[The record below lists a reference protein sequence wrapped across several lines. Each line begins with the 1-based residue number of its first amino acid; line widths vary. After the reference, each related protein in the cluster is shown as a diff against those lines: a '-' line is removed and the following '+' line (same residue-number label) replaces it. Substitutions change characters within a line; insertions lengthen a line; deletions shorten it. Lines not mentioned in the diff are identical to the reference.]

1 MDSEGP
7 RYRVNLEGLGFSGP
21 LDLLLYL
28 VRTNEFDIT
37 DIPVAEIT
45 DQYME
50 FVESMDVCD
59 LDFSGEFLVMAATL
73 LEIKSRMMLPSE
85 ALEEEE
91 EDPRRELVRQLMEYR
106 AFKERAGLLAEM
118 KGEMDQR
125 FPRGM
130 PFAKDRGREADEG
143 SLKEVE
149 LWDLMK
155 AFSRVLS
162 QTAVTMPST
171 LREDDVPV
179 SEYMRRVM
187 ERLATSGAEIA
198 FEDAFVGSRTRQQL
212 IGIFLALLELA
223 RQLRIRI
230 FQKSLFADIR
240 IAVSDEVLPGS
251 FELPE
256 DERELQEAQAALEIE
271 GRDDTPGAAEESEFS
286 ESEVSTMGAESLE
299 SADEGHPGFLNTTL
313 PFEERVEDLLA
324 RMTLEEKTGQMLN
337 GSPAIPRLGIPAYN
351 WWNECLHGVA
361 RAGIAT
367 VFPQAIGLAAT
378 WDDGLIGRMMAVVSD
393 EARAKHHEASRRG
406 ERVIYQGLTFWSP
419 NINIFRDPR
428 WGRGQETY
436 GECPYLTGRIGV
448 AFCKGLQGD
457 DPKYLKLVATPKH
470 YAVHSGPERDRHH
483 FDARVSPKDL
493 RETYLPAF
501 KACVREAKA
510 FSVMGAYNRTNGELC
525 CASPTLL
532 GKILRDEWGFTGYF
546 VSDCGAISDFHARHK
561 VTASPEESAA
571 LAVKNG
577 CDLNCGEVYESLLAA
592 VEKELVTEEEIDV
605 AVRRLLMAR
614 MRLGMFDPD
623 EMVPYA
629 QIPAEIVD
637 CEKHRALAAEVA
649 RETIVLLKNDGL
661 LPLSKECKKIAVVG
675 PTAENLDILLGNY
688 YGTPSAYVTLLEGI
702 RSKVG
707 DGTEILYAR
716 GCEVSGSAADGAA
729 EALAAAEG
737 ADVVIACMGYSPK
750 LEGEEGEVADS
761 DGGGD
766 RPSLVLPGVQ
776 EELLKKLH
784 ATGKPVVLVLTNGSP
799 VAINWAAENIRAV
812 LDVWY
817 PGEEGGTAVADVL
830 FGDYNPAGRLP
841 VTFVKS
847 LDQLPPF
854 TDYAMKGR
862 TYRYMEDEP
871 LYPFGFGLSY
881 TRFEYGPV
889 TLSST
894 QLAPTESL
902 EVRVEVRNAGER
914 PGGEVVQLYVSDLEA
929 SVAVPV
935 RDLRGFRRIHLA
947 AGETKT
953 VSFTLAPRDL
963 ALIDSEGRAVLEP
976 GAFTVSVGGC
986 QPDARS
992 KALGGTPAATATFT
1006 VTGEK
1011 TELVY

>member
-1 MDSEGP
+1 LASEEP
-7 RYRVNLEGLGFSGP
+7 SYRVKLDVYSGP

-28 VRTNEFDIT
+28 IRKNEVDIT
-37 DIPVAEIT
+37 DIPVGEIT

-50 FVESMDVCD
+50 YVENMKICD

-73 LEIKSRMMLPSE
+73 LEIKSRMMLPAE
-85 ALEEEE
+85 TLEEEG
-91 EDPRRELVRQLMEYR
+91 EDPRSELVRQLMEYR

-118 KGEMDQR
+118 KGEMDRR

-130 PFAKDRGREADEG
+130 PFAKDRGREPDEE

-149 LWDLMK
+149 LWDLVK
-155 AFSRVLS
+155 AFSRILS
-162 QTAVTMPST
+162 QTALTMPST

-179 SEYMRRVM
+179 SEYMRRIM
-187 ERLATSGAEIA
+187 ERLEASDGEIA
-198 FEDAFVGSRTRQQL
+198 FEDAFVGSRTRQQM

-223 RQLRIRI
+223 KQLRIRI
-230 FQKSLFADIR
+230 FQSALFESIR
-240 IAVSDEVLPGS
+240 IALSEEPPPGS
-251 FELPE
+251 FEPPE
-256 DERELQEAQAALEIE
+256 DERETAEARDALEGGAREEPSQPVEDEAYPGE
-271 GRDDTPGAAEESEFS
+271 GEPPATSAKAPR
-286 ESEVSTMGAESLE
+286 
-299 SADEGHPGFLNTTL
+299 SADDERPRYLDVTL
-313 PFEERVEDLLA
+313 SIAERVEDLLG

-337 GSPAIPRLGIPAYN
+337 AARAIPRLGISAYN

-361 RAGIAT
+361 RAGVAT
-367 VFPQAIGLAAT
+367 VFPQAIGMAAT
-378 WDDGLIGRMMAVVSD
+378 WDDALIHRMATAVSD
-393 EARAKHHEASRRG
+393 EARAKHHEAARRG
-406 ERVIYQGLTFWSP
+406 ERAIYQGLTFWSP

-457 DPKYLKLVATPKH
+457 DARYLKLVATPKH
-470 YAVHSGPERDRHH
+470 FAVHSGPESDRHR

-510 FSVMGAYNRTNGELC
+510 FSVMGAYNRTNGEPC

-532 GKILRDEWGFTGYF
+532 GKILRDEWGFDGYV
-546 VSDCGAISDFHARHK
+546 VSDCGAIADIHAHHK
-561 VTASPEESAA
+561 ITASPEESAA
-571 LAVKNG
+571 LAVKSG
-577 CDLNCGEVYESLLAA
+577 CDLNCGEVYESLPSA
-592 VEKELVTEEEIDV
+592 VERGLITEEEIDV
-605 AVRRLLMAR
+605 AVRRLLTAR
-614 MRLGMFDPD
+614 MRLGMFDPE

-629 QIPAEIVD
+629 QIPREVVD
-637 CEKHRALAAEVA
+637 CAEHRALAAEVA
-649 RETIVLLKNDGL
+649 RESIVLLKNTGV
-661 LPLSKECKKIAVVG
+661 LPLSKDREKIAVVG
-675 PTAENLDILLGNY
+675 PAADNLDVLLGNY

-702 RSKVG
+702 RRKVAG
-707 DGTEILYAR
+707 ATEVLYAK
-716 GCEVSGSAADGAA
+716 GCEVAGASTEGFA
-729 EALAAAEG
+729 EALAAAEQ

-750 LEGEEGEVADS
+750 LEGEEGEVAAS

-766 RPSLVLPGVQ
+766 RTSIELPGVQ

-799 VAINWAAENIRAV
+799 VAVNWAAENIGAI
-812 LDVWY
+812 LDAWY

-830 FGDYNPAGRLP
+830 FGDCNVAGRLP

-881 TRFEYGPV
+881 TRFEYGAV
-889 TLSST
+889 KLSST
-894 QLAPTESL
+894 RLAPDQNL
-902 EVRVEVRNAGER
+902 ELSVEVRNAGNMA
-914 PGGEVVQLYVSDLEA
+914 GDEVVQLYVSDLEA
-929 SVAVPV
+929 SVPVPV
-935 RDLRGFRRIHLA
+935 RELRGFRRIHLA
-947 AGETKT
+947 PGETRT
-953 VSFTLAPRDL
+953 VAFTLTPREL
-963 ALIDSEGRAVLEP
+963 ALIDTQGRAVLEP
-976 GAFTVSVGGC
+976 GEFAVSVGGC

-992 KALGGTPAATATFT
+992 RALGAAPPATATFT

-1011 TELVY
+1011 TELPY